1 MVFNLDMP
9 DTAAMYLHRAGRT
22 GRAGAKGI
30 VVTMLDPREKEKF
43 QTITR
48 KLNIRPELLKGI

>member
-1 MVFNLDMP
+1 
-9 DTAAMYLHRAGRT
+9 MYLHRAGRT